1 MYKFKR
7 HTFDNVRDLPNR
19 PQQQTINESTNFTLE
34 AATFVFQVS
43 LITAIVLLIQHTTYS
58 TSSRVYITAVWCL
71 GIVILMVDRLK
82 LGAQEYQNIW
92 SAVFRVF
99 QVLSVTA
106 CIIAQIAV
114 FVAIIQHVCCVLF
127 TIIVTFLVCGILEN
141 HNSSTSRAIASCL
154 LL

>member
-43 LITAIVLLIQHTTYS
+43 LITAIFLLIQHTTHS
-58 TSSRVYITAVWCL
+58 TSSRVYITATWCL
-71 GIVILMVDRLK
+71 GIVNLMVDRLK
-82 LGAQEYQNIW
+82 LGAQEYHIW
-92 SAVFRVF
+92 SSVFRVF
-99 QVLSVTA
+99 QILLVTG

-114 FVAIIQHVCCVLF
+114 FVAIIHHLCWVLL
-127 TIIVTFLVCGILEN
+127 TIVATFLVCGILEN
-141 HNSSTSRAIASCL
+141 HNSSTSHAIASCL